1 MRITRLLVVLM
12 VVMFSTAS
20 SFAAAPSPDSKT
32 AYAQIL
38 SQVVARED
46 QFLTNIKS
54 YSPLLETY
62 IQNLKPD
69 QELGS
74 VPTGDQYFI
83 GRLDMTRGVNDVA
96 FSEDKGGWIHRLF
109 GGFPGGTMKY
119 AGAGFATVTPDTRGV
134 DTSVYDY
141 IYIRREFLGEVRCL
155 VFDLSPKKGM
165 GQGRFL
171 GRIWVE
177 DQNYNI
183 IRFNGTYAP
192 RPRFGYYFHFDS
204 WRLNMGPNLW
214 LPAYIYSEE
223 SDMKYGFPPHHLSF
237 KAQTRLW
244 GYNVRNGNRQDE
256 LTEVLV
262 EPTQN
267 VKDKS
272 DSGHDLGPVQAVRQW
287 HSQAEAN
294 VMERLERAGLI
305 APEGEVDRV
314 LNTVVSNIEI
324 PNKIDIQPEI
334 HCRVLLTTPLESFS
348 VGHTIVLSR
357 GLLDVIPDEA
367 TLAAVL
373 AHEMGHIMLTH
384 GGSSESKYGF
394 NDRMVFPD
402 QAVFQK
408 IQLGY
413 PEKEEKDADAKG
425 LELMKNSPYADKLGN
440 AGLFLRALQHRAPVM
455 PHLIRAHLGNGLALG
470 NDLRMADLMTSAPEL
485 DVKKMDQI
493 AALPMGARIK
503 VDPWNDKVELSK
515 AKPVALLSP
524 REKLMFEVTPVY
536 PWVARVGG
544 PSPSERVAT
553 TQPAAP
559 EPAPAAP
566 AQVPSN

>member
-1 MRITRLLVVLM
+1 MNRAAVVL
-12 VVMFSTAS
+12 FAIILTGT
-20 SFAAAPSPDSKT
+20 SFAATPPPDSKT

-62 IQNLKPD
+62 IQNMKPD

-74 VPTGDQYFI
+74 VPAGDQYFI
-83 GRLDMTRGVNDVA
+83 GRLDMTKGVGEIA
-96 FSEDKGGWIHRLF
+96 FTEDKGGFIHRLF
-109 GGFPGGTMKY
+109 GSFPGSAMKY
-119 AGAGFATVTPDTRGV
+119 AGAGFATITPDTRGV
-134 DTSVYDY
+134 DTNIYDY

-155 VFDLSPKKGM
+155 VFDLSPKKGS
-165 GQGRFL
+165 GQGRFQ

-183 IRFNGTYAP
+183 VRFNGTYAP

-223 SDMKYGFPPHHLSF
+223 SDLKYGFPPHHLSF

-244 GYNVRNGNRQDE
+244 GYNVRNSNRQDE

-262 EPTQN
+262 EPAQN

-272 DSGHDLGPVQAVRQW
+272 DSGHDLGPVQSVRQW
-287 HSQAEAN
+287 HAQAEGN
-294 VMERLERAGLI
+294 VMERLERAGLV

-314 LNTVVSNIEI
+314 LNTVVNNLEISNKLEV
-324 PNKIDIQPEI
+324 QPEI
-334 HCRVLLTTPLESFS
+334 HCRVLLTAPLESFS

-373 AHEMGHIMLTH
+373 AHEMGHILLTH
-384 GGSSESKYGF
+384 G
-394 NDRMVFPD
+394 
-402 QAVFQK
+402 
-408 IQLGY
+408 
-413 PEKEEKDADAKG
+413 
-425 LELMKNSPYADKLGN
+425 
-440 AGLFLRALQHRAPVM
+440 
-455 PHLIRAHLGNGLALG
+455 
-470 NDLRMADLMTSAPEL
+470 
-485 DVKKMDQI
+485 
-493 AALPMGARIK
+493 
-503 VDPWNDKVELSK
+503 
-515 AKPVALLSP
+515 
-524 REKLMFEVTPVY
+524 
-536 PWVARVGG
+536 
-544 PSPSERVAT
+544 
-553 TQPAAP
+553 
-559 EPAPAAP
+559 
-566 AQVPSN
+566 SN

>member
-1 MRITRLLVVLM
+1 MHIRRAIAVFICVL
-12 VVMFSTAS
+12 AS
-20 SFAAAPSPDSKT
+20 ASAFAASPPDSKS

-38 SQVVARED
+38 SQITARED

-69 QELGS
+69 QELGT
-74 VPTGDQYFI
+74 VPNGDQYFI
-83 GRLDMTRGVNDVA
+83 GRLDMTKGVNDVA
-96 FSEDKGGWIHRLF
+96 FTEDKGGWIHRIF
-109 GGFPGGTMKY
+109 GGFPGGSMKY
-119 AGAGFATVTPDTRGV
+119 AGAGFAMITPDTRGV
-134 DTSVYDY
+134 DSSVYDY
-141 IYIRREFLGEVRCL
+141 TYIRREFLGEVRCL
-155 VFDLSPKKGM
+155 VFDLSPKKKT

-183 IRFNGTYAP
+183 VRFNGTYAP

-214 LPAYIYSEE
+214 LPAYVYSEE
-223 SDMKYGFPPHHLSF
+223 SDLKYGFPPHHLSF

-262 EPTQN
+262 EPAQN

-272 DSGHDLGPVQAVRQW
+272 DSGHDLGPVQSVRQW
-287 HSQAEAN
+287 HAQAEAN
-294 VMERLERAGLI
+294 VMERLERAGLA

-314 LNTVVSNIEI
+314 LNTVVNNIEI
-324 PNKIDIQPEI
+324 PNKIELQPEI
-334 HCRVLLTTPLESFS
+334 QCRVLLTAPLESFS

-373 AHEMGHIMLTH
+373 AHEMGHILLTH
-384 GGSSESKYGF
+384 GSSSESKYAF

-402 QAVFQK
+402 QEVFQK
-408 IQLGY
+408 IRLGY
-413 PEKEEKDADAKG
+413 PPNEEKAADAKG
-425 LELMKNSPYADKLGN
+425 LELLKNSPYADKLGS
-440 AGLFLRALQHRAPVM
+440 AGLFLRALQQRAQVM

-470 NDLRMADLMTSAPEL
+470 NDLRMSELMSSAPEL

-493 AALPMGARIK
+493 AALPMGARIT

-515 AKPVALLSP
+515 AKPVALLTP

-536 PWVARVGG
+536 PWVARTG
-544 PSPSERVAT
+544 PKPSSDRVAT
-553 TQPAAP
+553 TEPGTQQPTT
-559 EPAPAAP
+559 PAPAP
-566 AQVPSN
+566 TPSN